1 MESQRN
7 ILLIGLLFVSFLLW
21 QQWQADQ
28 APQPV
33 AAAQTQSSIPA
44 STVADAH
51 SSDVPDADSAVP
63 EATPAS
69 KELIT
74 VFTDQLEIKIDPV
87 GGDIVYSALLSH
99 KLEENGDDP
108 FVLLEQTND
117 IYYIA
122 QSGLIG
128 RDGIDSSV
136 KGRAHFDSASREY
149 KLADGQDTL
158 NVPLTY
164 VSDKGVTY
172 TKVFVFT
179 RGKYN
184 IAVDYKINNTSDAQ
198 LQVQMYGQIKHSI
211 KKSESSMMMPTYR
224 GGAFST
230 ADTRYEKYS
239 FDDMAD
245 KNLDKSTLGGWVAML
260 QHYFVSAWVPPANDK
275 NIIFSSVS
283 AGGLA
288 NIGFRGALYDIAP
301 GTEQSIKAEFYVGPK
316 DQEAL
321 SALSDS
327 LNLVVDYGFLWWLA
341 VPIYKLL
348 MFFQS
353 IVGNWGLAIILITLT
368 VRGML
373 YPLTKAQYTS
383 MAKMRNLQPKLA
395 ELKERFG
402 DDRQKMG
409 QAMME
414 LYKKEKVNPMGG
426 CLPILLQMPIFIA
439 LYWVLLESV
448 ELRHAPFMLWITD
461 LSVQD
466 PYYVMPI
473 LMGISMFVMQKMQ
486 PMAPTMD
493 PMQVKMMQWMPVIF
507 TVFFLWFPA
516 GLVLYWLVGN
526 LVAITQQK
534 NYLCGSREKRVK
546 ITLSSD

>member
-21 QQWQADQ
+21 QQWQADK

-63 EATPAS
+63 ETVTAS

-74 VFTDQLEIKIDPV
+74 VITDQLEIKIDPV
-87 GGDIVYSALLSH
+87 GGDIVYSALLAH

-149 KLADGQDTL
+149 KLTDGQDTL

-184 IAVDYKINNTSDAQ
+184 VAVDYKINNTSDAQ

-224 GGAFST
+224 GAAFST
-230 ADTRYEKYS
+230 ADVRYEKYS
-239 FDDMAD
+239 FDDMVD
-245 KNLDKSTLGGWVAML
+245 KNLDDSTLGGWVAML
-260 QHYFVSAWVPPANDK
+260 QHYFVSAWIPPAAEK
-275 NIIFSSVS
+275 NIIFSSVKN
-283 AGGLA
+283 GLA
-288 NIGFRGALYDIAP
+288 NIGFRGELQDIAP
-301 GTEQSIKAEFYVGPK
+301 GAEKTISAEFYVGPK
-316 DQEAL
+316 DQKAL
-321 SALSDS
+321 SALSPS

-353 IVGNWGLAIILITLT
+353 IVGNWGIAIILITLT
-368 VRGML
+368 VRGLL

-395 ELKERFG
+395 DLKERFG

-466 PYYVMPI
+466 PYYVLPI
-473 LMGISMFVMQKMQ
+473 LMGISMFIMQKMQ

-534 NYLCGSREKRVK
+534 IIYAGLEKK
-546 ITLSSD
+546 GLK

>member
-7 ILLIGLLFVSFLLW
+7 ILLIGLLFVSYLMW
-21 QQWQADQ
+21 TQWQTDK

-33 AAAQTQSSIPA
+33 AQQTVTQTNA
-44 STVADAH
+44 STINGAD
-51 SSDVPDADSAVP
+51 VP
-63 EATPAS
+63 EADSTGMPVDLPAT
-69 KELIT
+69 KNLIT
-74 VFTDQLEIKIDPV
+74 VNTDQLDIKISPV
-87 GGDIVYSALLSH
+87 GGDIVYAALVAH
-99 KLEENGDDP
+99 KVEIDKDDP
-108 FVLLEQTND
+108 FVILEQTND
-117 IYYIA
+117 HTYIA

-128 RDGIDSSV
+128 RDGIDSSA
-136 KGRAHFDSASREY
+136 KGRAAFAAQNTSY
-149 KLADGQDTL
+149 TLADGQDTL
-158 NVPLTY
+158 SVPLTFTA
-164 VSDKGVTY
+164 DNGVTY
-172 TKVFVFT
+172 VKTFTFT
-179 RGKYN
+179 RGQYDVG
-184 IAVDYKINNTSDAQ
+184 VDYSISNTSDTA
-198 LQVQMYGQIKHSI
+198 LQVQMYGQIKQSI
-211 KKSESSMMMPTYR
+211 KESEGSMMMPTYR

-230 ADTRYEKYS
+230 QDTRYEKYD
-239 FDDMAD
+239 FEDMAD
-245 KNLDKSTLGGWVAML
+245 KNLGKVTLGGWAAML
-260 QHYFVSAWVPPANDK
+260 QHYFVSAWIPPATDSNT
-275 NIIFSSVS
+275 IFSSVS

-288 NIGFRGALYDIAP
+288 NIGFRGAVYDIAP
-301 GTEQSIKAEFYVGPK
+301 GATQEISSQFYVGPK
-316 DQEAL
+316 NQKAL
-321 SALSDS
+321 SAISDT

-341 VPIYKLL
+341 VPIHWLL
-348 MFFQS
+348 MFYQS
-353 IVGNWGLAIILITLT
+353 FVGNWGMAIILITLT
-368 VRGML
+368 VRGLL
-373 YPLTKAQYTS
+373 YPLTKAQYSS

-395 ELKERFG
+395 EMKERFG

-439 LYWVLLESV
+439 LYWVLLESY

-466 PYYVMPI
+466 PYYVLPL
-473 LMGISMFVMQKMQ
+473 LMGVSMFLMQKMQ

-534 NYLCGSREKRVK
+534 IIYAGLEKK
-546 ITLSSD
+546 GLK

>member
-21 QQWQADQ
+21 QQWQVDQ

-33 AAAQTQSSIPA
+33 ATESSSVIPSS
-44 STVADAH
+44 STSDSH
-51 SSDVPDADSAVP
+51 SSDVPDADSALPAAVV
-63 EATPAS
+63 AS

-74 VFTDQLEIKIDPV
+74 VNTDQLIIKINPI
-87 GGDIVYSALLSH
+87 GGDIVYSALVEH
-99 KLEENGDDP
+99 KLELDKDEP
-108 FVLLEQTND
+108 FVLLEQTKD
-117 IYYIA
+117 INYIA

-128 RDGIDSSV
+128 RNGIDSSS

-149 KLADGQDTL
+149 TLASGQDTL
-158 NVPLTY
+158 EVPLTF
-164 VSDKGVTY
+164 VADNGVAY
-172 TKVFVFT
+172 TKMFVFH
-179 RGKYN
+179 RGQFKVD
-184 IAVDYKINNTSDAQ
+184 VDYVIDNTTDQQ

-211 KKSESSMMMPTYR
+211 KQSESSMMMPTYR
-224 GGAFST
+224 GAAFST
-230 ADTRYEKYS
+230 ANTRYEKYS

-245 KNLDKSTLGGWVAML
+245 KNLDEKTLGGWAAML
-260 QHYFVSAWVPPANDK
+260 QHYFVSAWVPPANDQ
-275 NIIFSSVS
+275 NIIFSSIS
-283 AGGLA
+283 AGGQA
-288 NIGFRGALYDIAP
+288 NIGFRGAVYDVAP
-301 GTEQSIKAEFYVGPK
+301 GATQTINSEFYVGPK
-316 DQEAL
+316 NQEAL
-321 SALSDS
+321 SAISES

-353 IVGNWGLAIILITLT
+353 LVTNWGLAIILITLT

-395 ELKERFG
+395 EMKERFG

-493 PMQVKMMQWMPVIF
+493 PMQQKMMQWMPVVF

-534 NYLCGSREKRVK
+534 IIYAGLEKK
-546 ITLSSD
+546 GLK

>member
-21 QQWQADQ
+21 QQWQADK

-51 SSDVPDADSAVP
+51 SSDVPDADSSLP
-63 EATPAS
+63 ETVTAS

-74 VFTDQLEIKIDPV
+74 VITDQLEIKIDPV
-87 GGDIVYSALLSH
+87 GGDIVYSALLAH

-149 KLADGQDTL
+149 TLANGQDTL

-164 VSDKGVTY
+164 VSDKGVAY
-172 TKVFVFT
+172 TKIFTFT

-224 GGAFST
+224 GAAFST
-230 ADTRYEKYS
+230 ADIRYEKYS

-245 KNLDKSTLGGWVAML
+245 KNLDDSTLGGWVAML
-260 QHYFVSAWVPPANDK
+260 QHYFVSAWVPPAQDK
-275 NIIFSSVS
+275 NIIFSSIS

-321 SALSDS
+321 SKLSPS

-353 IVGNWGLAIILITLT
+353 IVGNWGIAIILITLT

-466 PYYVMPI
+466 PYYVLPI
-473 LMGISMFVMQKMQ
+473 LMGISMFIMQKMQ

-534 NYLCGSREKRVK
+534 IIYAGLEKK
-546 ITLSSD
+546 GLK

>member
-7 ILLIGLLFVSFLLW
+7 ILLIGLLFVSFLMW
-21 QQWQADQ
+21 QQWQTDKT
-28 APQPV
+28 PQPV
-33 AAAQTQSSIPA
+33 AIESSVVA
-44 STVADAH
+44 STANN
-51 SSDVPDADSAVP
+51 SQTSDVPDADTSLP
-63 EATPAS
+63 EVVSAS

-74 VFTDQLEIKIDPV
+74 ITTDQLVLKIDPV
-87 GGDIVYSALLSH
+87 GGDIVYSALVGH
-99 KLEENGDDP
+99 RLEIDKEES
-108 FVLLEQTND
+108 FVLLEQTKD

-128 RDGIDSSV
+128 RNGIDSSA
-136 KGRAHFDSASREY
+136 KGRAHYTSQSQQY
-149 KLADGQDTL
+149 TLADGQDSL
-158 NVPLTY
+158 EVPLTF
-164 VSDKGVTY
+164 VADNGVTY
-172 TKVFVFT
+172 TKVFVLH
-179 RGKYN
+179 RGKFS
-184 IAVDYKINNTSDAQ
+184 IDVDYRINNTSAEP

-211 KKSESSMMMPTYR
+211 KESESSMMMPTYR
-224 GGAFST
+224 GAAFST

-245 KNLDKSTLGGWVAML
+245 KNLDKKTLGGWAAML
-260 QHYFVSAWVPPANDK
+260 QHYFVSAWVPPANDQ
-275 NIIFSSVS
+275 NTIFSSVS

-288 NIGFRGALYDIAP
+288 NIGFRGAIYDIAP
-301 GTEQSIKAEFYVGPK
+301 GAEQTISSQFYVGPK

-321 SALSDS
+321 SAISES

-341 VPIYKLL
+341 IPIHWLL
-348 MFFQS
+348 MFYQS
-353 IVGNWGLAIILITLT
+353 FVGNWGMAIILITLT
-368 VRGML
+368 VRGLL

-383 MAKMRNLQPKLA
+383 MARMRNLQPKLA
-395 ELKERFG
+395 DMKERFG

-414 LYKKEKVNPMGG
+414 LYKKEKVNPLGG

-439 LYWVLLESV
+439 LYWVLLESY
-448 ELRHAPFMLWITD
+448 ELRHAPFMLWIND

-466 PYYVMPI
+466 PYYVLPL
-473 LMGISMFVMQKMQ
+473 LMGVSMWLMQKMQ

-534 NYLCGSREKRVK
+534 IIYAGLDKKGLK
-546 ITLSSD
+546 

>member
-21 QQWQADQ
+21 QQWQTDQ

-33 AAAQTQSSIPA
+33 VAQTQSSVAA

-51 SSDVPDADSAVP
+51 SSDVPNADSALP
-63 EATPAS
+63 EVITAS

-74 VFTDQLEIKIDPV
+74 VTTDQLEIRIDPI

-99 KLEENGDDP
+99 KLKEEAEDP

-117 IYYIA
+117 IYYVA

-128 RDGIDSSV
+128 RDGIDSSTT
-136 KGRAHFDSASREY
+136 GRAHFDSTARDFD
-149 KLADGQDTL
+149 LAAGQDTL

-164 VSDKGVTY
+164 LAPNGVTY
-172 TKVFVFT
+172 TKMFT
-179 RGKYN
+179 FYRGKHN
-184 IAVDYKINNTSDAQ
+184 VDVAYQINNGSSAQ

-245 KNLDKSTLGGWVAML
+245 KNLDKSTLGGWAAML
-260 QHYFVSAWVPPANDK
+260 QHYFVSAWVPPATDK
-275 NIIFSSVS
+275 NVIFSSVS

-301 GTEQSIKAEFYVGPK
+301 GSEQTIKAQFYVGPK

-321 SALSDS
+321 SAISES

-341 VPIYKLL
+341 IPIHWLL
-348 MFFQS
+348 MFYQS
-353 IVGNWGLAIILITLT
+353 FVGNWGVAIILITLT

-395 ELKERFG
+395 EMKERMG

-439 LYWVLLESV
+439 LYWVLLESY

-473 LMGISMFVMQKMQ
+473 LMGISMFVMQRMQ

-534 NYLCGSREKRVK
+534 IIYAGLAKKGLK
-546 ITLSSD
+546 

>member
-28 APQPV
+28 APLPV

-63 EATPAS
+63 EAVTAS

-74 VFTDQLEIKIDPV
+74 VITDQLAIKIDPV
-87 GGDIVYSALLSH
+87 GGDIVYSALLAH
-99 KLEENGDDP
+99 NLEENGDEP

-184 IAVDYKINNTSDAQ
+184 IAVDYQINNTSDAS

-211 KKSESSMMMPTYR
+211 KESESSMMMPTYR
-224 GGAFST
+224 GAAFST

-245 KNLDKSTLGGWVAML
+245 KNLDDSTLGGWVAML
-260 QHYFVSAWVPPANDK
+260 QHYFVSAWVPPATEK
-275 NIIFSSVS
+275 NIIFSSVKN
-283 AGGLA
+283 GLA
-288 NIGFRGALYDIAP
+288 NIGFRGELHDIAP
-301 GTEQSIKAEFYVGPK
+301 GTEQSIKSEFYVGPK

-321 SALSDS
+321 SALSPS

-353 IVGNWGLAIILITLT
+353 IVGNWGFAIILITLT

-466 PYYVMPI
+466 PYYVLPI
-473 LMGISMFVMQKMQ
+473 LMGISMFIMQKMQ

-534 NYLCGSREKRVK
+534 IIYAGLEKK
-546 ITLSSD
+546 GLK

>member
-21 QQWQADQ
+21 QQWQTDQ

-33 AAAQTQSSIPA
+33 ATQASSVAASSA
-44 STVADAH
+44 SDSH
-51 SSDVPDADSAVP
+51 SSDVPDADSALPAAVV
-63 EATPAS
+63 AS

-74 VFTDQLEIKIDPV
+74 VNTDQLIIKINPI
-87 GGDIVYSALLSH
+87 GGDIVYSALVEH
-99 KLEENGDDP
+99 KLELKNDEP

-117 IYYIA
+117 INYIA

-128 RDGIDSSV
+128 RNGIDSSV
-136 KGRAHFDSASREY
+136 KGRAHFDSTSREY
-149 KLADGQDTL
+149 TLAADQDTL
-158 NVPLTY
+158 EVPLTY
-164 VSDKGVTY
+164 VASDGASY
-172 TKVFVFT
+172 TKLFIFH
-179 RGKYN
+179 RGKFDIN
-184 IAVDYKINNTSDAQ
+184 VDYIIDNTTDKQ

-211 KKSESSMMMPTYR
+211 KQSESSMMMPTYR
-224 GGAFST
+224 GAAFST

-245 KNLDKSTLGGWVAML
+245 QNLDQKTIGGWAAML
-260 QHYFVSAWVPPANDK
+260 QHYFVSAWVPPADDQNT
-275 NIIFSSVS
+275 IFSSIS
-283 AGGLA
+283 AGGQA
-288 NIGFRGALYDIAP
+288 NIGFRGAIYDIAP
-301 GTEQSIKAEFYVGPK
+301 GTTQEITSQFYVGPK
-316 DQEAL
+316 DQAAL
-321 SALSDS
+321 SAISPT

-353 IVGNWGLAIILITLT
+353 IVGNWGAAIILITLT

-383 MAKMRNLQPKLA
+383 MAKMRNLAPKLA
-395 ELKERFG
+395 EMKERFG

-493 PMQVKMMQWMPVIF
+493 PMQQKMMQWMPVVF

-534 NYLCGSREKRVK
+534 IIYAGLEKK
-546 ITLSSD
+546 GLK

>member
-21 QQWQADQ
+21 QQWQMDQ

-33 AAAQTQSSIPA
+33 ATELTSV
-44 STVADAH
+44 STVSNTTNAH
-51 SSDVPDADSAVP
+51 SSDVPDADSALPAAV
-63 EATPAS
+63 TAS

-74 VFTDQLEIKIDPV
+74 VTTDQLIIKINPI
-87 GGDIVYSALLSH
+87 GGDIVYSALVEH
-99 KLEENGDDP
+99 KLELDNDEP

-117 IYYIA
+117 INYIA

-128 RDGIDSSV
+128 RNGIDSSS

-149 KLADGQDTL
+149 TLASSQDTL
-158 NVPLTY
+158 EVPLTF
-164 VSDKGVTY
+164 VAENGATY
-172 TKVFVFT
+172 TKMFIFH
-179 RGKYN
+179 RGQFKVD
-184 IAVDYKINNTSDAQ
+184 VDYVINNKTDQQ

-211 KKSESSMMMPTYR
+211 KQSESSMMMPTYR
-224 GGAFST
+224 GAAFST
-230 ADTRYEKYS
+230 QDTRYEKYS

-245 KNLDKSTLGGWVAML
+245 SNLDKKTIGGWAAML
-260 QHYFVSAWVPPANDK
+260 QHYFVSAWVPPADDQ
-275 NIIFSSVS
+275 NIIFSSIS
-283 AGGLA
+283 AGGQA
-288 NIGFRGALYDIAP
+288 NIGFRGAIYDIAP
-301 GTEQSIKAEFYVGPK
+301 GTTQSINSQFYVGPK

-321 SALSDS
+321 SAISDS

-353 IVGNWGLAIILITLT
+353 LVTNWGIAIILITLT

-409 QAMME
+409 QGMME

-473 LMGISMFVMQKMQ
+473 LMGISMFVMQRMQ

-493 PMQVKMMQWMPVIF
+493 PMQVKMMQWMPVVF

-534 NYLCGSREKRVK
+534 IIYAGLAKKGLK
-546 ITLSSD
+546 

>member
-7 ILLIGLLFVSFLLW
+7 ILLIGLLFVSFLMW
-21 QQWQADQ
+21 QQWQTDNT
-28 APQPV
+28 PQPV
-33 AAAQTQSSIPA
+33 ATESSVVA
-44 STVADAH
+44 STANH
-51 SSDVPDADSAVP
+51 SQTSDVPDADTSLP
-63 EATPAS
+63 EVVSAS

-74 VFTDQLEIKIDPV
+74 ITTDQLVLKIDPV
-87 GGDIVYSALLSH
+87 GGDIVYSALVGH
-99 KLEENGDDP
+99 RLEIDKEES
-108 FVLLEQTND
+108 FVLLEQTKD

-128 RDGIDSSV
+128 RNGIDSSA
-136 KGRAHFDSASREY
+136 KGRAHYTSSSQQY
-149 KLADGQDTL
+149 TLADDQDSVE
-158 NVPLTY
+158 VPLTF
-164 VSDKGVTY
+164 VADNGVTY
-172 TKVFVFT
+172 TKVFVLH
-179 RGKYN
+179 RGKFS
-184 IAVDYKINNTSDAQ
+184 IDVDYRINNTSAEQ

-211 KKSESSMMMPTYR
+211 KESEGSMMMPTYR
-224 GGAFST
+224 GAAFST

-245 KNLDKSTLGGWVAML
+245 KNLDKKTLGGWAAML
-260 QHYFVSAWVPPANDK
+260 QHYFVSAWVPPANDQ

-288 NIGFRGALYDIAP
+288 NIGFRGAIYDIAP
-301 GTEQSIKAEFYVGPK
+301 GAEQTISSQFYVGPK

-321 SALSDS
+321 SAISES

-341 VPIYKLL
+341 IPIHWLL
-348 MFFQS
+348 MFYQS
-353 IVGNWGLAIILITLT
+353 FVGNWGMAIILITLT
-368 VRGML
+368 VRGLL

-383 MAKMRNLQPKLA
+383 MARMRNLQPKLTDM
-395 ELKERFG
+395 KERFG

-414 LYKKEKVNPMGG
+414 LYKKEKVNPLGG

-439 LYWVLLESV
+439 LYWVLLESY
-448 ELRHAPFMLWITD
+448 ELRHAPFMLWIND

-466 PYYVMPI
+466 PYYVLPL
-473 LMGISMFVMQKMQ
+473 LMGVSMWLMQKMQ

-534 NYLCGSREKRVK
+534 IIYAGLDKKGLK
-546 ITLSSD
+546 

>member
-21 QQWQADQ
+21 QQWQTDQ

-33 AAAQTQSSIPA
+33 ATETSSVTTA
-44 STVADAH
+44 SNATDAH
-51 SSDVPDADSAVP
+51 NSDVPDADSALPAAIV
-63 EATPAS
+63 AS

-74 VFTDQLEIKIDPV
+74 VTTDQLIIKINPI
-87 GGDIVYSALLSH
+87 GGDIVYSALVEH
-99 KLEENGDDP
+99 KLQLENDEP
-108 FVLLEQTND
+108 FVLLEQTQD
-117 IYYIA
+117 INYIA

-136 KGRAHFDSASREY
+136 KGRAHFDSASRDY
-149 KLADGQDTL
+149 TMAAGQETL
-158 NVPLTY
+158 EVALTY
-164 VSDKGVTY
+164 VADNGASY
-172 TKVFVFT
+172 TKMFIFH
-179 RGKYN
+179 RGKFK
-184 IAVDYKINNTSDAQ
+184 IDVDYVIDNTTDKQ

-211 KKSESSMMMPTYR
+211 KESESSMMMPTYR
-224 GGAFST
+224 GAAFST
-230 ADTRYEKYS
+230 ADIRYEKYS

-245 KNLDKSTLGGWVAML
+245 KNLDKKTLGGWAAML
-260 QHYFVSAWVPPANDK
+260 QHYFVSAWIPPADDQ
-275 NIIFSSVS
+275 NIIFSSLS
-283 AGGLA
+283 AGGQA
-288 NIGFRGALYDIAP
+288 NIGFRGAIYDIAP
-301 GTEQSIKAEFYVGPK
+301 GATQTIKAQFYVGPK

-321 SALSDS
+321 SAISDS
-327 LNLVVDYGFLWWLA
+327 LNLVVDYGFLWWIA

-353 IVGNWGLAIILITLT
+353 MVSNWGLAIILITLT

-373 YPLTKAQYTS
+373 FPLTKAQYTS

-395 ELKERFG
+395 EMKERFG

-439 LYWVLLESV
+439 LYWVLMESV
-448 ELRHAPFMLWITD
+448 ELRHAPFMLWIID

-466 PYYVMPI
+466 PYYVMPV
-473 LMGISMFVMQKMQ
+473 LMGISMFVMQRMQ

-493 PMQVKMMQWMPVIF
+493 PMQQKMMQWMPVVF

-526 LVAITQQK
+526 IVAITQQK
-534 NYLCGSREKRVK
+534 IIYAGLAKKGLK
-546 ITLSSD
+546 